1 MFEAEAR
8 QSENHINNLS
18 YRQNSVANEYNV
30 NPFGID
36 IHSVCLWKSGNIIEN
51 IEGVKHRY
59 KNDEWMKVINYDY
72 DIVT

>member
-30 NPFGID
+30 NF
-36 IHSVCLWKSGNIIEN
+36 
-51 IEGVKHRY
+51 Y
-59 KNDEWMKVINYDY
+59 TDY
-72 DIVT
+72 DLLLLMQSCFMQLNITVSIKRVPNKV